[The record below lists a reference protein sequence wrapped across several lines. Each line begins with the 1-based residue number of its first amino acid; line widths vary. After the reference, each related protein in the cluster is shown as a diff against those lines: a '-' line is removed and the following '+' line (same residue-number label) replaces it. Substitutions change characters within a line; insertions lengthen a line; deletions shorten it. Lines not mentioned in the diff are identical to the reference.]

1 MSAMSGASRRETQRA
16 PPASAYTRTAQW
28 LHWLVAVLIL
38 ANLTLGLTMVD
49 MPGISPAKLR
59 FFNWHKWVGV
69 TVFALVALRLAWRW
83 LHPPPA
89 LPAAMPDW
97 ERRAAKASH
106 AALYVLMVAL
116 PLSGYFYSLAA
127 GFPVVYL
134 GVLPLPVLIQPD
146 PQLKQ
151 VLVVLHHVLAWT
163 LMALLALHIA
173 AALKHRIVDHDG
185 VLERMLPRWRR

>member
-1 MSAMSGASRRETQRA
+1 MG
-16 PPASAYTRTAQW
+16 YTRTAKW
-28 LHWLVAVLIL
+28 LHWLVAVLIV
-38 ANLTLGLTMVD
+38 ANLGLGLTMVD
-49 MPGISPAKLR
+49 MPGITPTKLR
-59 FFNWHKWVGV
+59 YFNWHKWVGV
-69 TVFALVALRLAWRW
+69 TVFALVALRLAWRVT
-83 LHPPPA
+83 HRPPA
-89 LPAAMPDW
+89 LPDSMPRW
-97 ERRAAKASH
+97 ERRAAAASH
-106 AALYVLMVAL
+106 AGLYVLMFAL

-134 GVLPLPVLIQPD
+134 GLLPLPVLIEPD

-173 AALKHRIVDHDG
+173 AALKHRIVDRDG